1 MTTLA
6 EAIPPQPHQVA
17 GAATGISGHEAP
29 VARTRLLAIDA
40 LRGLVM
46 LFMLVDHVRE
56 TFFLHLQVTDPVDA
70 HTTDPGL
77 FFTRLLSTFCAPTF
91 VALTGLSAW
100 LYGQSHTK
108 GEVSEFLAKR
118 GLFLIVLELT
128 VVGYAWPTQSFAL
141 PPDRYWLQ
149 VIWAI
154 GISMVCLSALIH
166 LPRKAQFAVGLAI
179 VCLHNLLDG
188 IVLTPADAGF
198 APWAILHQRAVIDL
212 GGGVLAKTT
221 YPVLP
226 WIGVILL
233 GYACGPWFG
242 RSSDPAVRLRRLI
255 MLGTG
260 LILGF
265 VLIRFANVYGDKPW
279 FVAETPLRTVM
290 SFLALTKYPPSLLF
304 LMPTVGTGC
313 LLLALFEKFQDS
325 PVLPHLSFI
334 GGAPLFYYVLHLY
347 VLKAIYHVALAMY
360 GPTKGAVF
368 GVDHLAWVWIWVA
381 VLIPV
386 LYFPTRWFAGL
397 KQRRRDI
404 WWLKYL

>member
-1 MTTLA
+1 MEGLA
-6 EAIPPQPHQVA
+6 VA
-17 GAATGISGHEAP
+17 KKGSAP
-29 VARTRLLAIDA
+29 VAAAGTRLVAIDA

-56 TFFLHLQVTDPVDA
+56 AFFLHLQVTDPVDA

-108 GEVSEFLAKR
+108 AEVSAFLCKR
-118 GLFLIVLELT
+118 GFFLLFLEVT
-128 VVGYAWPTQSFAL
+128 VVGLAWPTQPL
-141 PPDRYWLQ
+141 VIPPPAFYLQ

-154 GISMVCLSALIH
+154 GVSMIALSALLH
-166 LPRKAQFAVGLAI
+166 LPRAAQFAVGLGI
-179 VCLHNLLDG
+179 VCLHNLFLDP
-188 IVLTPADAGF
+188 IRLTPDN
-198 APWAILHQRAVIDL
+198 PWYAAWAMIHQRSVIEF
-212 GGGVLAKTT
+212 GGGMIAKTT

-233 GYACGPWFG
+233 GYACGPWFAKG
-242 RSSDPAVRLRRLI
+242 SDPARRIGRLWAI
-255 MLGTG
+255 GTA
-260 LILGF
+260 LVLGF
-265 VLIRFANVYGDKPW
+265 VMIRYLNFYGDKPW
-279 FVAETPLRTVM
+279 FHAETPLRTVM

-304 LMPTVGTGC
+304 LMPTVGVGC
-313 LLLALFEKFQDS
+313 LLLALFETRHDS
-325 PVLPHLSFI
+325 RAMPILALF
-334 GGAPLFYYVLHLY
+334 GGAPMFFYILHLY
-347 VLKAIYHVALAMY
+347 VLKAIYNVALTLY
-360 GPTKGAVF
+360 GPTKGSVF
-368 GVDHLAWVWIWVA
+368 GVDNLSTVWLWVA

-386 LYFPTRWFAGL
+386 LYFPTRWFALL

>member
-1 MTTLA
+1 MAQSLGA
-6 EAIPPQPHQVA
+6 VPEAAAVPA
-17 GAATGISGHEAP
+17 GKAAP
-29 VARTRLLAIDA
+29 VARTRLIAIDA

-46 LFMLVDHVRE
+46 LFMLVDHTRE
-56 TFFLHLQVTDPVDA
+56 TWFLHLQVTDPVDA

-108 GEVSEFLAKR
+108 REVSEFLAKR
-118 GLFLIVLELT
+118 GLFLIFLELT
-128 VVGYAWPTQSFAL
+128 VVCMAWPTQAIAF
-141 PPDRYWLQ
+141 PPPVFWLQ

-154 GISMVCLSALIH
+154 GISMISLSVLIH
-166 LPRKAQFAVGLAI
+166 LPRSAQFAVGLAI
-179 VCLHNLLDG
+179 VCLHNLLDP
-188 IVLTPADAGF
+188 IQLTDASPWYPLWAVLHER
-198 APWAILHQRAVIDL
+198 AIIDL
-212 GGGVLAKTT
+212 GGGIVAKTT

-233 GYACGPWFG
+233 GYACGPWFAKG
-242 RSSDPAVRLRRLI
+242 SDPDLRMRRLVRLGL
-255 MLGTG
+255 T

-265 VLIRFANVYGDKPW
+265 VAIRFLNVYGDKPW
-279 FVAETPLRTVM
+279 FHAETPLRTVM

-325 PVLPHLSFI
+325 RVLPHLALL
-334 GGAPLFYYVLHLY
+334 GGAPMFYYILHLY
-347 VLKAIYHVALAMY
+347 VLKLLYNVALVLY
-360 GPTKGAVF
+360 GPVKGKVF
-368 GVDHLAWVWIWVA
+368 GVDHLSTVWLWVIL
-381 VLIPV
+381 LIPL
-386 LYFPTRWFAGL
+386 LYFPTRWFARL